1 MPFSLLSCTSSPL
14 YKKKTTHILT
24 YERKVKIWYQ
34 QNCFKAPVSFTTARV
49 KVAFLIFIFFFFFLF
64 FFFFFFFFFLL
75 FDPVFFPP
83 FSLPPFSFAL
93 SCAFGM
99 LGHLSRA
106 WLMLT
111 GLHYDGTTVNRTF
124 LVRKF
129 DHFFFLTSE
138 AFRALSWHAR
148 EVVFILLFSHILPY

>member
-1 MPFSLLSCTSSPL
+1 MRVGLDILLWNPNKQLIKYSLIENESRCVIL
-14 YKKKTTHILT
+14 YNQALPNFQT
-24 YERKVKIWYQ
+24 YERSWRRGHGGKIYAHGDV
-34 QNCFKAPVSFTTARV
+34 F
-49 KVAFLIFIFFFFFLF
+49 F